1 MFILDVNW
9 PHGGLLP
16 RVPLEIFQIYPQ
28 LVVVAPGQHVDVFV
42 AEPKLLLGGAE
53 AVLVFIPIA
62 IETLSRLAVV
72 APSLYYLK
80 CKCSC
85 PQCWLSISF
94 SKVLFLEHAFNGN
107 VPADI
112 PYATPH
118 PS

>member
-1 MFILDVNW
+1 MRAMFILNVKW
-9 PHGGLLP
+9 PQRSFLP
-16 RVPLEIFQIYPQ
+16 RVPLKIFQIDPQ
-28 LVVVAPGQHVDVFV
+28 LIVVAPGQHVDVFV

-85 PQCWLSISF
+85 PQS
-94 SKVLFLEHAFNGN
+94 
-107 VPADI
+107 
-112 PYATPH
+112 
-118 PS
+118 

>member
-80 CKCSC
+80 CKCNC
-85 PQCWLSISF
+85 PQ
-94 SKVLFLEHAFNGN
+94 
-107 VPADI
+107 
-112 PYATPH
+112 Y
-118 PS
+118 